1 MVNRIKEFTV
11 NFFSYNVI
19 QHGRFFF
26 FFPITCDLFFVSLLC
41 FEVSKIGE
49 ALVAGGAVQV
59 SAGILQE
66 VVVNYVRNNRSALTR
81 IYASFDD
88 YKRLFVV
95 PEMLIKQLDDKAK
108 GQNLRKSKENVAFL
122 KQYIKGMIAQRIY
135 SLSEY
140 YRIINEV
147 DADFLQAVH
156 VIDHWDQQTGKILK

>member
-1 MVNRIKEFTV
+1 M
-11 NFFSYNVI
+11 
-19 QHGRFFF
+19 
-26 FFPITCDLFFVSLLC
+26 
-41 FEVSKIGE
+41 
-49 ALVAGGAVQV
+49 
-59 SAGILQE
+59 
-66 VVVNYVRNNRSALTR
+66 VNYVRNNRSALTR

-88 YKRLFVV
+88 SKRLFVV